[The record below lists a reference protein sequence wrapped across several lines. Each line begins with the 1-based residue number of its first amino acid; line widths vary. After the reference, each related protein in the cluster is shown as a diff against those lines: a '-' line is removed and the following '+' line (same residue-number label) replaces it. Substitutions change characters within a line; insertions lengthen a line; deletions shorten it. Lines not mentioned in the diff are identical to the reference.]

1 MASSE
6 WPTQQLAE
14 FVASVSPSTTESAA
28 ARATVERAAEVLDA
42 EVAAIV
48 AGGELLAAV
57 GYAEG
62 TEPVDELRRVRP
74 GARDSRL
81 KGPGVG
87 WCAVAAAGPQPTP
100 GTFSRESRAPGR
112 TRLSSS

>member
-1 MASSE
+1 MASAE

-28 ARATVERAAEVLDA
+28 ARAAVERAAEVLDA

-48 AGGELLAAV
+48 ADGELLAAV

-74 GARDSRL
+74 GAPDSRL
-81 KGPGVG
+81 KVPGVG
-87 WCAVAAAGPQPTP
+87 WCAVTAAGLAYPP
-100 GTFSRESRAPGR
+100 GAVLVLARPRAL
-112 TRLSSS
+112 TRQ